1 MVDRC
6 PLKPG
11 ARRLRCGPTA
21 ALELGEPVSAA
32 KDVSGQTSDAT
43 WESAQH
49 ESAALA
55 ASYAFEL
62 ACSGCTDGGTVRG
75 FEFVRARSIDSAADR
90 TTLAGSS
97 HSTEHAW
104 SDLQAA
110 CSSEDPDTDSGG
122 CATEGVA

>member
-1 MVDRC
+1 VVDRC

-62 ACSGCTDGGTVRG
+62 ACSGCTDGG
-75 FEFVRARSIDSAADR
+75 SIDSAADR